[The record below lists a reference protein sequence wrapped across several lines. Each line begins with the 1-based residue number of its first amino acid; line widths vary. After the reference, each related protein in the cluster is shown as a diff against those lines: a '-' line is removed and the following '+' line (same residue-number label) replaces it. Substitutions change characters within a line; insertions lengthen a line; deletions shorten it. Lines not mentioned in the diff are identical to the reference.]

1 MMDNTA
7 DLVSRSQAGDID
19 AFEELIAK
27 YQSKIFNIA
36 YRLAGNPHDASD
48 LAQEALI
55 KIYRSIGSF
64 RGEAAFSTWAYHI
77 MTNVYRDYLR
87 KKNRRAEDFLDNPID
102 TGESEMQREVADS
115 TYDPEILYENTELG
129 QYLQALINS
138 MNDEYKIVI
147 VLREQLGYSY
157 EEIAQQL
164 ELPLGTVKS
173 RINRARQYLQKKI
186 RADREQ
192 YPEIR
197 GLFRE
202 RR

>member
-55 KIYRSIGSF
+55 KIYRSIGRF

-87 KKNRRAEDFLDNPID
+87 KK
-102 TGESEMQREVADS
+102 
-115 TYDPEILYENTELG
+115 
-129 QYLQALINS
+129 
-138 MNDEYKIVI
+138 
-147 VLREQLGYSY
+147 
-157 EEIAQQL
+157 
-164 ELPLGTVKS
+164 KS
-173 RINRARQYLQKKI
+173 A
-186 RADREQ
+186 
-192 YPEIR
+192 
-197 GLFRE
+197 G
-202 RR
+202 